1 MSMGSSVVAG
11 SAAPLLEA
19 VGLRIESRINDRQ
32 RTIVTNLDLTLAAG
46 ETIGIVGESGS
57 GKSMTARALIG
68 LLPAGLTAQGQV
80 LLEGR
85 DVLQLSNRDLAR
97 IRGREIALLMQDPFT
112 MLNPVIRCGLQVTD
126 VLKDR
131 DARMSRRARRAE
143 AIRRLTE
150 VGIPEA
156 VDRFPFEL
164 SGGMRQRVAIAA
176 ALASDPRVLIA
187 DEPSTAL
194 DVTTQAEVLA
204 LLKSLQES
212 RAMGLVLITHDL
224 RVAFSTC
231 DRLYVLYAGSLLEV
245 GAASALEAE
254 PMHPYTL
261 GLLLSEPP
269 ADRRLS
275 ELVAIP
281 GTVATVDDVA
291 DMCTFAPRCQWAQAE
306 CTSGQPPLVGVA
318 HDRRSACVRLDE
330 IQPEMRRLRGAAQH
344 SAEVATPGDAPKPL
358 VTVAGVSKVYADPSG
373 RRARAPVKALD
384 EVSIVVG
391 AGESVGL
398 VGQSGSGKTTL
409 ARCLVGLE
417 KATSGKITI
426 DGTAAEDFRLIPAK
440 DLQRLRRTIQIVFQ
454 DPYSSLNPL
463 RTVGATLLEAVALDE
478 DRGREADLRVHELLE
493 RVGLHAAYAKRKP
506 VALSGGERQR
516 VAIARA
522 LAVRPRLIVCDEPV
536 SALDVSVQAQILSL
550 FRSLRSELGV
560 GYLFI
565 THDLAVVRQVVERI
579 YVLHRGR
586 VVESGPVG
594 TVLDNPQHS
603 YTAQLVDS
611 VPRSPGQLA
620 QTTHQATVGT
630 EGPGGRPGR
639 TG

>member
-1 MSMGSSVVAG
+1 MTGATQVPNDTG
-11 SAAPLLEA
+11 IPLLEA
-19 VGLRIESRINDRQ
+19 VGLRIESLINGQ
-32 RTIVTNLDLTLAAG
+32 NRTIVTNLDLTLAAG

-57 GKSMTARALIG
+57 GKSMTARALMG
-68 LLPAGLTAQGQV
+68 LLPGGLSAQGAV
-80 LLEGR
+80 RLDGR
-85 DVLQLSNRDLAR
+85 DLLQLSKREFAG
-97 IRGREIALLMQDPFT
+97 IRGHEIALVMQDPFT
-112 MLNPVIRCGLQVTD
+112 MLNPVVRCGLQVTD
-126 VLKDR
+126 VLKDGDR
-131 DARMSRRARRAE
+131 RLSRRARHAE

-156 VDRFPFEL
+156 VDRYPFEL

-176 ALASDPRVLIA
+176 ALAGDPRILIA

-194 DVTTQAEVLA
+194 DVTTQAEILA

-212 RAMGLVLITHDL
+212 RSMGLVLITHDL

-245 GAASALEAE
+245 GDAAAVEAE
-254 PMHPYTL
+254 PLHPYTL

-281 GTVATVDDVA
+281 GAVAAVDDVA
-291 DMCTFAPRCQWAQAE
+291 DMCVLAPRCQWAQPE
-306 CTSGQPPLVGVA
+306 CTDSQPPLVTVA
-318 HDRRSACVRLDE
+318 PDRRSACVRLAE
-330 IQPEMRRLRGAAQH
+330 IQPEMRRQLGAAQRSVEPDTH
-344 SAEVATPGDAPKPL
+344 GAASTTL
-358 VTVAGVSKVYADPSG
+358 ITVEHVSKTFADSSG
-373 RRARAPVKALD
+373 RKARAPVKALD
-384 EVSIVVG
+384 DVSIVVG
-391 AGESVGL
+391 EGESVGL

-417 KATSGKITI
+417 TAGSGTITI
-426 DGTAAEDFRLIPAK
+426 DGMAAANFGAMLAR

-463 RTVGATLLEAVALDE
+463 RTVGATLQEAVALDE
-478 DRGREADLRVHELLE
+478 GRDRDIDRRVHELLE

-522 LAVRPRLIVCDEPV
+522 LAVRPRLIICDEPV

-550 FRSLRSELGV
+550 FRSLREDLGV

-579 YVLHRGR
+579 YVLHRGQ

-594 TVLDNPQHS
+594 TVLDDPQHS
-603 YTAQLVDS
+603 YTAALVAS

-620 QTTHQATVGT
+620 RASSAAGSADPPGT
-630 EGPGGRPGR
+630 GA
-639 TG
+639 

>member
-1 MSMGSSVVAG
+1 LTGATQVPNDTG
-11 SAAPLLEA
+11 IPLLEA
-19 VGLRIESRINDRQ
+19 VGLRIESLINGQ
-32 RTIVTNLDLTLAAG
+32 KRTIVTNLDLMLAAG

-57 GKSMTARALIG
+57 GKSMTARALMG
-68 LLPAGLTAQGQV
+68 LLPGGLTAQGAV
-80 LLEGR
+80 RLDGR
-85 DVLQLSNRDLAR
+85 DLLQLSKREFAG
-97 IRGREIALLMQDPFT
+97 IRGHEIALVMQDPFT
-112 MLNPVIRCGLQVTD
+112 MLNPVVRCGLQVTD
-126 VLKDR
+126 VLKDGER
-131 DARMSRRARRAE
+131 RLSRRARHAE

-156 VDRFPFEL
+156 VDRYPFEL

-176 ALASDPRVLIA
+176 ALAGDPRVLIA

-194 DVTTQAEVLA
+194 DVTTQAEILA
-204 LLKSLQES
+204 LLTSLQES
-212 RAMGLVLITHDL
+212 RSMGLVLITHDL

-245 GAASALEAE
+245 GDAAEVEAE
-254 PMHPYTL
+254 PLHPYTL

-269 ADRRLS
+269 ADRRLF

-281 GTVATVDDVA
+281 GSVAVVDEVA
-291 DMCTFAPRCQWAQAE
+291 DRCALAPRCQWVQPE
-306 CTSGQPPLVGVA
+306 CTASQPPLLTVDPG
-318 HDRRSACVRLDE
+318 RRSACLRLDE
-330 IQPEMRRLRGAAQH
+330 IRSEMHRMHGMAQV
-344 SAEVATPGDAPKPL
+344 SAEAAVPNDASAL
-358 VTVAGVSKVYADPSG
+358 ITVEGLTKVFADAAGRK
-373 RRARAPVKALD
+373 ARAPVKALD
-384 EVSIVVG
+384 DVSIVVG
-391 AGESVGL
+391 DGESVGL

-417 KATSGKITI
+417 TATSGNITI
-426 DGTAAEDFRLIPAK
+426 DGIAAADFGRISDD
-440 DLQRLRRTIQIVFQ
+440 DLRRLRRTIQIVFQ

-463 RTVGATLLEAVALDE
+463 RTVGATLQEAVALDLG
-478 DRGREADLRVHELLE
+478 RGRDTKPRVHELLE
-493 RVGLHAAYAKRKP
+493 RVGLPTSYVNRKP

-522 LAVRPRLIVCDEPV
+522 LAVRPRLIICDEPV

-550 FRSLRSELGV
+550 FRTLRSDLGV

-579 YVLHRGR
+579 YVLHRGE
-586 VVESGPVG
+586 VVESGPVA
-594 TVLDNPQHS
+594 TVLDHPQHS

-620 QTTHQATVGT
+620 RSTSQTAAGSAD
-630 EGPGGRPGR
+630 PPSASR
-639 TG
+639 